1 MLGMDTTKSIRAE
14 MEHVRLGDVRLE
26 ERAKRLLE
34 RVAAQPQGT
43 LAGAMQSRAETV
55 AAYRFLNNDSLGAD
69 VLLQAHRAA
78 SVQRMQAHARVLCL
92 VDSSFIGYGHRAPVE
107 GLGPHNRGSD
117 NGFFIHPTFAVS
129 PEGLALGTVHWH
141 SWVREAALDKHKT
154 QASRPVNAKESA
166 RWLQSHAAVVA
177 LQAEVAQTRLCF
189 LADREG
195 DFYELLEQAHNAPVD
210 FIIRAKGARLLEPG
224 WRISEPPADVPALGT
239 VSFQMSARAGHAP
252 RQVTQKVWARRCAL
266 SARRGST
273 RTAAVEVNVLWAS
286 EVDSPAGQEAVHWI
300 LLTNLPVHTLAQA
313 VEIIDNYR
321 LRWRIEM
328 LFDALKNTCHI
339 EESQLRGA
347 TALQNLCALNLIVAW
362 RILFMMTLSRTC
374 PHEPAH
380 CVFAPDE
387 LDVLTRAVSLYN
399 KRTFKLDTLQQAV
412 TALAMLGGY
421 LARKNDKPP
430 GIKILAR
437 GYERLRLLTDFQRL
451 SSSQGTCV

>member
-14 MEHVRLGDVRLE
+14 MEHVQLGDVRLE
-26 ERAKRLLE
+26 ERAKLLLE

-43 LAGAMQSRAETV
+43 LAAAMQSRAETV
-55 AAYRFLNNDSLGAD
+55 AAYRFLHNDSLGAD
-69 VLLQAHRAA
+69 ALLQAHRAA
-78 SVQRMQAHARVLCL
+78 SVERMQGHARVLCL
-92 VDSSFIGYGHRAPVE
+92 ADSSFIGYGHRAPVK

-129 PEGLALGTVHWH
+129 SEGLALGTVHWH
-141 SWVREAALDKHKT
+141 SWVRDAALDKHKT
-154 QASRPVNAKESA
+154 QASRPVDQKESA

-177 LQAEVAQTRLCF
+177 LQAELAHTRLTF
-189 LADREG
+189 IADREG

-210 FIIRAKGARLLEPG
+210 FIIRAQAGRLLEPG
-224 WRISEPPADVPALGT
+224 WRISEPPANTPALGT
-239 VSFQMSARAGHAP
+239 VSFPMSARAGHAP
-252 RQVTQKVWARRCAL
+252 RQVTQKVWVQRCAL

-273 RTAAVEVNVLWAS
+273 RTAPVELTVLWAS
-286 EVDSPAGQEAVHWI
+286 EVNCPAGQEPVHWI
-300 LLTNLPVHTLAQA
+300 LLTNLPVLTLEQA
-313 VEIIDNYR
+313 REIIDCYR

-339 EESQLRGA
+339 EDSQLREA
-347 TALQNLCALNLIVAW
+347 AALQNLCALNLIVAW
-362 RILFMMTLSRTC
+362 RILFLMTLSRTC
-374 PHEPAH
+374 PHEPAQ
-380 CVFAPDE
+380 CVFASDE
-387 LDVLTRAVSLYN
+387 LEVLTRAVSLYN

-451 SSSQGTCV
+451 SASQGTCV

>member
-1 MLGMDTTKSIRAE
+1 MLGMETTKSIRAE
-14 MEHVRLGDVRLE
+14 MEHVELGDVRLS
-26 ERAKRLLE
+26 ERAKLLLE

-43 LAGAMQSRAETV
+43 LAGAMQSRAETA
-55 AAYRFLNNDSLGAD
+55 AAYRFINHESVTAEA
-69 VLLQAHRAA
+69 LLQTHREA
-78 SVQRMQAHARVLCL
+78 SVERMRAHARVLCL
-92 VDSSFIGYGHRAPVE
+92 ADSSFIGYGHRAAVP

-129 PEGLALGTVHWH
+129 TEGLALGTVHWH
-141 SWVREAALDKHKT
+141 SWVRDPALDKHKT
-154 QASRPVNAKESA
+154 QAGRPVHDKESA
-166 RWLQSHAAVVA
+166 RWLQSHAAVLA
-177 LQAEVAQTRLCF
+177 LQQQLAHTRLTF
-189 LADREG
+189 IADREG
-195 DFYELLEQAHNAPVD
+195 DFYELLEQAHDAPVD
-210 FIIRAKGARLLEPG
+210 FIIRARGDRLLEPG
-224 WRISEPPADVPALGT
+224 WRIGQAPADTPALGT
-239 VSFQMSARAGHAP
+239 VSFLMSARAGHAP
-252 RQVTQKVWARRCAL
+252 RQITQQIWARSCLL

-273 RTAAVEVNVLWAS
+273 RTAPVEVTVLWAS
-286 EVDSPAGQEAVHWI
+286 EVDCPAGQEPVHWI
-300 LLTNLPVHTLAQA
+300 LLTNLPVHTLTQA
-313 VEIIDNYR
+313 LEVIDCYR

-339 EESQLRGA
+339 EDSQLREA
-347 TALQNLCALNLIVAW
+347 SALQSLCALSLIVAW
-362 RILFMMTLSRTC
+362 RILFLMTLSRTC
-374 PHEPAH
+374 PHEPAC

-451 SSSQGTCV
+451 STSQDTCV